1 LGGQR
6 KKGGGMDGVSTETLR
21 RTDPFRGEMDRL
33 RIKFFVER
41 SLLDITLPKVEEA
54 KKKKIE
60 IKVK

>member
-1 LGGQR
+1 
-6 KKGGGMDGVSTETLR
+6 MDGVSTETLR